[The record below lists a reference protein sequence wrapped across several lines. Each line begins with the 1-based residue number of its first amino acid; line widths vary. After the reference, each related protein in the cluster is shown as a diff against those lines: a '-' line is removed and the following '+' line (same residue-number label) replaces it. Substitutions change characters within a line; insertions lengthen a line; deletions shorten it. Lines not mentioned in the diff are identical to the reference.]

1 MKKAFIFT
9 LLFFIT
15 LLSVSGASLP
25 PPFYYGAEYESLSA
39 DFDFDRDIWESS
51 TDTGIAAP
59 REMLSEGL
67 VPDIKIA
74 KDSTIKISGSKR
86 ISFEVARKTYPN
98 VSDIADSNYFQSSGS
113 IEPDINQQLQVKVE
127 GVIKNRIF
135 IDVDYDDTKEME
147 DREHIS
153 VVYKGTED
161 EIVREI
167 ALGDLTLSLP
177 RTDFITFNRQLFGAK
192 ATLVMGPYSYYGLI
206 TKEEGI
212 TGSDS
217 FTGYSDMTQNSINN
231 TYFLISPVYLSLQQG
246 IPGIALPLKT
256 GEVYL
261 YYDDGIF
268 NDEDEGRIHTGE
280 FYFEPLS
287 PLTDYVVDYDKGVIV
302 LKKTLSSTGT
312 VAMIYTDAN
321 GITYG
326 NPDPASFSYAT
337 LVYSKRNETEYQL
350 LRQQFQ
356 QKNVYSLGHP
366 DLDINGL
373 TLEIMD
379 LGNKT
384 EITVT
389 AEDSSQKTYSYMYLF
404 GIDRDRDGAPD
415 LSYLKLDNGYLDFS
429 FYESDLIELSTLQ
442 PFNTK
447 QFLSESEPSGIVP
460 DLPPYL
466 EAVRSEI
473 GDGPFV
479 ALMQV
484 LDNSGIYEE
493 GSSTPRKYMI
503 YTEYFSPQPVFNL
516 GRFNIIEGSEKVVV
530 NGEVLFRGRDYSIDY
545 LTGTVQILN
554 ESVVTENAAVTITFE
569 YRPLMMSKSKTL
581 IGNRLEYNPNEHLSV
596 GATYMDE
603 WMPES
608 NDETIPRLGD
618 ETTRHSVY
626 GANIN
631 YTLNEKDYN
640 IMAKAEAAKSLVNP
654 NTYGMVYLEDMESSE
669 QVKSISLS
677 KSSWFIASSPEGF
690 SPENRFVPT
699 YSVSDGSVFDAY
711 NYFTNDYVELSQINS
726 NYGTGDNMILT
737 FRQLPGV
744 GVFTSYATIVSQ
756 NGMDMSDYKQLEIWY
771 RVNTGGTGTIH
782 LDLGYISEDAD
793 SDGILDSEDT
803 DGNMVLNAGEDIGF
817 LFNLLGSVYPIGELN
832 GVLDTEDLNRN
843 GIMND
848 SEAVVHYSFDLG
860 EGDSPEGNEWH
871 VLTIPLDSAA
881 DYDESILKVVKNI
894 RLWGEGFSSGTE
906 FALGRLAVVGTVW
919 EVDEVYPAGSTLE
932 ISSISQYDDPNYINL
947 HHEVDK
953 ETDRVLEDVS
963 LVMDFDM
970 IPDGADE
977 SHAFSRKDLGTS
989 RDFTLYNKL
998 RIYYFPKET
1007 DGDYSF
1013 TVRLMTSQ
1021 DNYFEKKVSVLPGDL
1036 GAWHYLEFD
1045 MGRIDDV
1052 GEGTVIMGEPNI
1064 KNINY
1069 ILIGVS
1075 GENGPYSGIL
1085 YVNDIRLVDS
1095 TIQEGMAR
1103 SATLQVNYKNYAGA
1117 YYQYNNKDGKFAP
1130 IGQSPG
1136 EINTVNH
1143 AFRGNVNFAKWFWEE
1158 SGVNLPIN
1166 VNYSNSLSETDS
1178 SVLSGVTYRS
1188 RGRTESDAL
1197 GVIAKLSKDKW
1208 PTLSYSYNYYEQNV
1222 DNETKPL
1229 YQKRVSHDIGLN
1241 YLPPEARFLTM
1252 NWLPDSFSFNYKR
1265 DTSDYLNLKE
1275 ENKNTDYMKLTENWR
1290 LQVNWLPFK
1299 GLRSAFAYNLT
1310 DQWDQIEE
1318 LYISKNLTS
1327 SFDNSLDKRVWIMD
1341 FYAKYRAQY
1350 RESWSYERAMNEGNY
1365 SFKTFDLS
1373 NLYETRMTLHLIRYA
1388 KIIPLFQKKLDLTSS
1403 FKLTERSY
1411 YDLTPGKANAGV
1423 FIGSLKSLDVE
1434 GDPDQET
1441 STQVVSLEAKTD
1453 FIDGVSFNLNY
1464 DWTTKD
1470 TDNAGNIQEE
1480 EVINWPDASL
1490 TLNTFRMIPLL
1501 ARFDRFVVSHSLSL
1515 RYSEKE
1521 SMTYGYYSRTTRDQ
1535 SLFGEWRVSWSGML
1549 TTRCYYKKSYQ
1560 ENITTTYDRD
1570 NERNEGYLEF
1580 SYRVRNAKLLKGLF
1594 KKSENKVNTLLTLNG
1609 NLRYTDQQ
1617 YTVGTDYHSFE
1628 SSFSGKYDFGTG
1640 MTLSALLGYNIY
1652 RSEIPTKDYNE
1663 IKLGGEFEIRF

>member
-1 MKKAFIFT
+1 MRKPCLVI
-9 LLFFIT
+9 LLFFVT
-15 LLSVSGASLP
+15 TFSVSGVSLP

-39 DFDFDRDIWESS
+39 DFEFDPDIWKSS
-51 TDTGIAAP
+51 TDTGISAP
-59 REMLSEGL
+59 REMMAEGL

-74 KDSTIKISGSKR
+74 KDSTIRISGSKR
-86 ISFEVARKTYPN
+86 ISFEIARKTYPN
-98 VSDIADSNYFQSSGS
+98 VSDIADSNYYQSSGS

-161 EIVREI
+161 EIIREI
-167 ALGDLTLSLP
+167 ALGDLNLSLP
-177 RTDFITFNRQLFGAK
+177 TTEFISFNRTLFGAR
-192 ATLVMGPYSYYGLI
+192 ATLAMGPYSYYGLI

-217 FTGYSDMTQNSINN
+217 FTGFSDMTQNSINN
-231 TYFLISPVYLSLQQG
+231 TAFLTSPVHLSLQQG
-246 IPGIALPLKT
+246 IPGIALPLRA

-261 YYDDGIF
+261 YYDDGVF
-268 NDEDEGRIHTGE
+268 NEEDEGRIQAGE
-280 FYFEPLS
+280 FYFEPLT
-287 PLTDYVVDYDKGVIV
+287 PVTDYVVDYDKGVIV
-302 LKKTLSSTGT
+302 LKKTLASTGT

-326 NPDPASFSYAT
+326 NPDPASFSYGT
-337 LVYSKRNETEYQL
+337 LVYSRRNETEYQL

-356 QKNVYSLGHP
+356 QKNIYSLGQN

-384 EITVT
+384 EVTVT
-389 AEDSSQKTYSYMYLF
+389 AEDLSQKTYSYMYLF
-404 GIDRDRDGAPD
+404 GIDRDRDGTAD
-415 LSYLKLDNGYLDFS
+415 LPFLNLADGYLDFS
-429 FYESDLIELSTLQ
+429 SYENGFVALSTLQ
-442 PFNTK
+442 PFNTQ

-466 EAVRSEI
+466 EDVRQEI
-473 GDGPFV
+473 GDAPFV
-479 ALMQV
+479 ALMEA

-493 GSSTPRKYMI
+493 GSTTQRKYMI

-516 GRFNIIEGSEKVVV
+516 GRFNIIEGSEKVAV

-554 ESVVTENAAVTITFE
+554 ESAVTENAAVTISFE
-569 YRPLMMSKSKTL
+569 YRPLMMSQSKTL
-581 IGNRLEYNPNEHLSV
+581 IGNRVEYNPNEHLSV

-608 NDETIPRLGD
+608 DDETIPRLGD

-631 YTLNEKDYN
+631 YTVNERDYN
-640 IMAKAEAAKSLVNP
+640 ILAKAEAAKSLVNP

-677 KSSWFIASSPEGF
+677 KSSWFIASPPEGF
-690 SPENRFVPT
+690 SQDNRFIPT
-699 YSVSDGSVFDAY
+699 YTISDGSVFDSY
-711 NYFTNDYVELSQINS
+711 NYFTNDYVELREINS
-726 NYGTGDNMILT
+726 NYGTGDNMILK

-744 GVFTSYATIVSQ
+744 GAFTSYATIVSQ
-756 NGMDMSDYKQLEIWY
+756 NGMDLSDYKQLEIWY
-771 RVNTGGTGTIH
+771 RVNTGATGTIH
-782 LDLGYISEDAD
+782 LDMGYVSEDAD
-793 SDGILDSEDT
+793 SDGALDTEDT
-803 DGNMVLNAGEDIGF
+803 DGNMTLNAGEDTGF
-817 LFNLLGSVYPIGELN
+817 AFDLLGTVYPIGKLN
-832 GVLDTEDLNRN
+832 GTLDSEDLNRN
-843 GIMND
+843 GILNE

-860 EGDSPEGNEWH
+860 EGESPEENEWR

-894 RLWGEGFSSGTE
+894 RIWGEGFSSETE

-919 EVDEVYPAGSTLE
+919 EVDEVYPQGSTLE

-970 IPDGADE
+970 IPDGTDA

-1007 DGDYSF
+1007 NGDYSF

-1021 DNYFEKKVSVLPGDL
+1021 DNYFEKEVSVLPEDL

-1045 MGRIDDV
+1045 MGRIDDPAQGATLV
-1052 GEGTVIMGEPNI
+1052 GEPNI

-1075 GENGPYSGIL
+1075 GDNGPYDGVL

-1095 TIQEGMAR
+1095 NIQEGMAR
-1103 SATLQVNYKNYAGA
+1103 SATVQANYKSFAGA
-1117 YYQYNNKDGKFAP
+1117 YYQFTDRDGKFAA

-1136 EINTVNH
+1136 EINTSSH
-1143 AFRGNVNFAKWFWEE
+1143 TFRGNVNFAKWFWEE
-1158 SGVNLPIN
+1158 SGINLPVNL
-1166 VNYSNSLSETDS
+1166 NYSGSLSETDA

-1188 RGRTESDAL
+1188 RGKTESDTL
-1197 GVIAKLSKDKW
+1197 GVIAKLSKTKW
-1208 PTLSYSYNYYEQNV
+1208 PTLSYAYNSFEQTV
-1222 DNETKPL
+1222 ENETRPL
-1229 YQKRVSHDIGLN
+1229 YQKRISHDIGLN
-1241 YLPPEARFLTM
+1241 YLPPDAEFLLV
-1252 NWLPDSFSFNYKR
+1252 NWLPDSFNFNYKR
-1265 DTSDYLNLKE
+1265 DKSDYLNLIE
-1275 ENKNTDYMKLTENWR
+1275 ENKNTDYMKLTEDWR
-1290 LQVNWLPFK
+1290 LQVNWVPFN
-1299 GLRSAFAYNLT
+1299 GLRSAFSYNLK
-1310 DQWDQIEE
+1310 DQWDEIKD
-1318 LYISKNLTS
+1318 LYINRGLVS
-1327 SFDNSLDKRVWIMD
+1327 SFDNSLDKRLWIMD

-1373 NLYETRMTLHLIRYA
+1373 NLYETRMTLHLIEYA
-1388 KIIPLFQKKLDLTSS
+1388 RIIPLFQRKLDLTSS
-1403 FKLTERSY
+1403 FKLTDRY
-1411 YDLTPGKANAGV
+1411 YFDMTPGKSGAGV
-1423 FIGSLKSLDVE
+1423 FFGSLDSLDVE

-1441 STQVVSLEAKTD
+1441 STQVVSLETKTE
-1453 FIDGVSFNLNY
+1453 FIDGVSFNLVY

-1480 EVINWPDASL
+1480 EVINWPDASF

-1501 ARFDRFVVSHSLSL
+1501 KRFDKFVVSHSLSL

-1521 SMTYGYYSRTTRDQ
+1521 TMTYGYYSRTTRNQ

-1570 NERNEGYLEF
+1570 EERKEGYLEF

-1594 KKSENKVNTLLTLNG
+1594 RKSESKVNTLLTLNG
-1609 NLRYTDQQ
+1609 NLRYIGQQ
-1617 YTVGTDYHSFE
+1617 YKVGTDYHSFE
-1628 SSFSGKYDFGTG
+1628 SNFSGKYDFGTG
-1640 MTLSALLGYNIY
+1640 MTLSALLGYNLY